1 MDSLVQDRQLCF
13 TSFQDGVVR
22 NGDIIWNVKV
32 DEKSNIDSSN
42 PDLENPIQW
51 IHDGNRKCKVCEKMD
66 NRAYRLN
73 ASWEIYCAVCTIFIK
88 QLNGTSCR
96 YYSQRPNR

>member
-1 MDSLVQDRQLCF
+1 MEYRQLCF

-22 NGDIIWNVKV
+22 NGYIIWNVKV
-32 DEKSNIDSSN
+32 DEKGNIDSSN

-51 IHDGNRKCKVCEKMD
+51 MPDGHRKGIVCGPMD

-73 ASWEIYCAVCTIFIK
+73 TSWKIYCAVCTIFIK
-88 QLNGTSCR
+88 Q
-96 YYSQRPNR
+96 